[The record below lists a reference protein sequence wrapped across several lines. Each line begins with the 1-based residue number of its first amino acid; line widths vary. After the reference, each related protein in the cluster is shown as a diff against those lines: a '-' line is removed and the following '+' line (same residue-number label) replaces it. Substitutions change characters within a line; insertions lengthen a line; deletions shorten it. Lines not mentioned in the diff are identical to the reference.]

1 MVQGVL
7 AVPAAGAETGD
18 RLHEIT
24 EITFEDSGGN
34 LAGFMRL
41 RDMIMQGGQTE
52 PT

>member
-18 RLHEIT
+18 RLH